1 MDSRDHEAHEATDTD
16 GGSAPGE
23 FLVPLREA
31 PQAEPV
37 QPVPPPPEVFPRRQA
52 RHQHDFGSPLQWVDL
67 AYLVAFY
74 LVDGYVLTIAIAAVA
89 AAYSHHPVRQVL
101 TGLDGPYASLAVVVQ
116 ALLSISALGFL
127 YAIVRMR
134 TGAPF
139 WPAVGW
145 HKFRNMVSWSAVAT
159 RYAFV
164 GCALAVLVSV
174 ASNIVDNGKTL
185 PIEEFFH
192 NRQTVVLL
200 IFLGVLVAPL
210 VEETIF
216 RGCLYPVVAGSFG
229 IPAGVIVTGVLF
241 GLAHAPQLSGG
252 WAQIALLMCV
262 GIILTYIR
270 ARAGTVWASYFVH
283 VAYNSCLFAALIFST
298 GGLRHL
304 PTT

>member
-1 MDSRDHEAHEATDTD
+1 MDSRDHEVHEATDND
-16 GGSAPGE
+16 AGPPPSE
-23 FLVPLREA
+23 FLVPLPET
-31 PQAEPV
+31 PQAEHV
-37 QPVPPPPEVFPRRQA
+37 QSTAPPPEAFPPPRR
-52 RHQHDFGSPLQWVDL
+52 RNRRDFGTPLKWVDL
-67 AYLVAFY
+67 LYVVAFY
-74 LVDGYVLTIAIAAVA
+74 LVDGYVLTLTIAAVA
-89 AAYSHHPVRQVL
+89 AAYTHHSVREVL
-101 TGLDGPYASLAVVVQ
+101 NGLDGPYASLAVVVQ
-116 ALLSISALGFL
+116 ALLSISTLVFL

-145 HKFRNMVSWSAVAT
+145 RRFRNMISWSAIAT
-159 RYAFV
+159 QYALL
-164 GCALAVLVSV
+164 GCALAVLVSL
-174 ASNIVDNGKTL
+174 ASSIVDNGKTL
-185 PIEEFFH
+185 PIEEFFR

-229 IPAGVIVTGVLF
+229 VPAGVVVTGILF

-252 WAQIALLMCV
+252 WGQIALLMCV

-304 PTT
+304 PTA